1 MPIDDDP
8 FDTLLSLED
17 GFYREGYDLG
27 IADGDHTGLVE
38 GRLFGLEKGFEKYAA
53 MGVLH
58 GRATIWAG
66 RLPEKGCNQDLA
78 TDQNREVDTRASLEK
93 LPVQERGAESMQA
106 REKAYAHR
114 LEGNP
119 RLETHVRILYAL
131 AEPSSIST
139 ENNEDSVSGFD
150 DRFKRADGK
159 LRLIE
164 KLTGELS
171 YDQAIDRPSGI
182 KLGPNPVDMTSRRVN
197 VNSIEDTSSLRAG
210 H

>member
-27 IADGDHTGLVE
+27 IADGDHAGLVE
-38 GRLFGLEKGFEKYAA
+38 GRSFGLEKGFEKYAA
-53 MGVLH
+53 MGVLY

-66 RLPEKGCNQDLA
+66 RLPEKCCDQDLA
-78 TDQNREVDTRASLEK
+78 MEQNREVDIRAGLEK
-93 LPVQERGAESMQA
+93 LPVQEWGAESMQA
-106 REKAYAHR
+106 RDKAYAHR

-131 AEPSSIST
+131 AEPNSLST

-171 YDQAIDRPSGI
+171 YDQAADKPSSMKHGQR
-182 KLGPNPVDMTSRRVN
+182 PVDMTSRRVN
-197 VNSIEDTSSLRAG
+197 VNSIEDASSLRAG